1 MLGSVLLFV
10 FFDTGCIWITIY
22 LWDFILPVNLSGP
35 GIFWGNFFFFIQFLK
50 WQWSVGLF
58 LSYYMHFDH
67 FYFSRKVFLSS
78 KFSTS
83 LTNLFIVSSHDLLN
97 VYYMCMFPPFILYF
111 IYFWFSIFPLVIL
124 VRVLSIISIFKEA
137 VWGVFLLSIGFPGC
151 SEGKESTHNHVIL
164 YFFLVLYFINVC
176 SLKLCL
182 LSSLQIICK
191 LCSKSKIM
199 VL

>member
-83 LTNLFIVSSHDLLN
+83 LTNLFIVSSHDVFWEQLW
-97 VYYMCMFPPFILYF
+97 FHTWFISLF
-111 IYFWFSIFPLVIL
+111 GAQGNSVLCPSQHASLSDVWFSLGPATY
-124 VRVLSIISIFKEA
+124 S
-137 VWGVFLLSIGFPGC
+137 
-151 SEGKESTHNHVIL
+151 
-164 YFFLVLYFINVC
+164 
-176 SLKLCL
+176 
-182 LSSLQIICK
+182 
-191 LCSKSKIM
+191 
-199 VL
+199 